1 MPTRPITLKIYATFL
16 SAAVLSLAACASVD
30 TRQPGEKAS
39 PGSGDPL
46 SAWSDTAVKQTLLE
60 YLAKVTQRGGKG
72 FIPPE
77 HRLATFDFDGT
88 LGCEKPDYMEVMVA
102 VKRLCELT
110 ETEPALLNKK
120 LYHAA
125 CDGDLAFIN
134 DHVEDALLKAFL
146 GETQV
151 FYTDYVREFIQH
163 RRHPRFDRPYA
174 QLTYV
179 PMLQL
184 IELLHANDFA
194 VYLVS
199 GSQQG
204 FTRSYGADVL
214 NIAAPRSIGRSVQLD
229 YSLQD
234 GRSSLLR
241 QDSFLPPTPDG
252 SGKAEI
258 IRNRLGQQPVFAF
271 GNSMGDFE
279 MLQYATSSRYPSLG
293 LILVHDDPKEYVY
306 RDSELI
312 QHAEESGWQVVSM
325 KDDFQ
330 LIFPDRRKQ

>member
-1 MPTRPITLKIYATFL
+1 MPQRPIILKIYAAFL
-16 SAAVLSLAACASVD
+16 SAVVLHLGACASVG
-30 TRQPGEKAS
+30 THQPGEEAS
-39 PGSGDPL
+39 PRPTDPL
-46 SAWSDTAVKQTLLE
+46 SAWSDTAVKQTPLE
-60 YLAKVTQRGGKG
+60 YLAEVTQRGGKG

-110 ETEPALLNKK
+110 ETEPALLNQK

-134 DHVEDALLKAFL
+134 DNVEEALLKAFL
-146 GETQV
+146 GETQI
-151 FYTDYVREFIQH
+151 FYTDYVREFIHH

-174 QLTYV
+174 RLTYV

-194 VYLVS
+194 VYIVS

-204 FTRSYGADVL
+204 FTRSYGTDVL
-214 NIAAPRSIGRSVQLD
+214 KIAAARSIGRSVQLD
-229 YSLQD
+229 YSLER
-234 GRSSLLR
+234 GHSSLLR
-241 QDSFLPPTPDG
+241 QDSFLPPNPGG

-258 IRNRLGQQPVFAF
+258 IRNRIGQQPVFAF

-293 LILVHDDPKEYVY
+293 LILVHDDPEEYVY

-312 QHAEESGWQVVSM
+312 QHAEQSGWQVVSM
-325 KDDFQ
+325 KDDFEV
-330 LIFPDRRKQ
+330 IFQE